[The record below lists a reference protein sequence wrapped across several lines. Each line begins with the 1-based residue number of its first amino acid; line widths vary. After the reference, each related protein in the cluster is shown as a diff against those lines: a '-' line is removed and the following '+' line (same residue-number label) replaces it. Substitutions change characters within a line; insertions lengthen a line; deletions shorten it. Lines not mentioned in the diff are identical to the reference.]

1 MEQRDKT
8 KQKRIPIWRRLQVKF
23 ACSYLLLIAA
33 ALSFLNTYPILAAQD
48 LVFEAK
54 QASLLSSASVI
65 SSSVSLLGEVTSD
78 GVAQVMEMLDE
89 GSVSRVMV
97 TNPSGLIVYDSQAT
111 TDHKRYALIQELSIA
126 MQGASGNDVS
136 VCTYRDGAFRT
147 RAAMPIMYRNS
158 LIGGVYLYEYDAQQ
172 GAIITGLQHNL
183 LRISAGL
190 VGVSLLISLLL
201 SRTMTRRISTVIS
214 GIDELREGDY
224 TTRVQVSGK
233 DELADLATAFN
244 DMTERMQTTDEMR
257 KRFVSDASHEL
268 KTPLA
273 AIKLLTDSIAMSDN
287 MDSETMR
294 EFVDDIGTEAD
305 RLVRIT
311 GKLLALTKMDNSASD
326 LKTEPVD
333 LGDVICDALH
343 MLNPLADQKHISIQP
358 TIEQGCIVR
367 SSPDE
372 MYQVLF
378 NLVENAIKYN
388 SEGGKVWIRARTS
401 AENAIVTIE
410 DNGIGIP
417 KEDRPKIF
425 DRFYRV
431 DKARSREAGGTG
443 LGLSI
448 VKDTV
453 VHYKGTILVDAR
465 PEGGT
470 VFIVTLPLYQQK
482 EKKEKEDEP

>member
-1 MEQRDKT
+1 MGEKLNAT
-8 KQKRIPIWRRLQVKF
+8 EKRIPIWRRLQVKF
-23 ACSYLLLIAA
+23 AFSYLLIIASV
-33 ALSFLNTYPILAAQD
+33 LGFLNTYPVLASQD
-48 LVFEAK
+48 LVFKAK
-54 QASLLSSASVI
+54 QVSLLSSASVI
-65 SSSVSLLGEVTSD
+65 SSSISLLGEVTSD
-78 GVAQVMEMLDE
+78 GVSQVMDMLDE
-89 GSVSRVMV
+89 GSFSRVIV
-97 TNPSGLIVYDSQAT
+97 TNPSGLIVYDSQST
-111 TDHKRYALIQELSIA
+111 SDHKRYALIQELSLA
-126 MQGASGNDVS
+126 MQGTAGNDVS

-147 RAAMPIMYRNS
+147 SVAQPIMYRNS
-158 LIGGVYLYEYDAQQ
+158 LIGGVYLYEYDAEQ

-183 LRISAGL
+183 LRISAALMGVALL
-190 VGVSLLISLLL
+190 VSVLL

-224 TTRVQVSGK
+224 SARVEVSGK
-233 DELADLATAFN
+233 DELANLAAAFN

-273 AIKLLTDSIAMSDN
+273 AIKLLTDSIAMSDD
-287 MDSETMR
+287 MDAETMR

-311 GKLLALTKMDNSASD
+311 GKLLALTKMDHTASEI
-326 LKTEPVD
+326 KTEPVD

-367 SSPDE
+367 ASPDE

-401 AENAIVTIE
+401 DKNAIVTIE

-453 VHYKGTILVDAR
+453 VHYGGTILVDGR

-470 VFIVTLPLYQQK
+470 VFIVTLPLYEQK
-482 EKKEKEDEP
+482 EKEEKEDEP

>member
-1 MEQRDKT
+1 MMEGMPKPQ
-8 KQKRIPIWRRLQVKF
+8 QKRIPIWRRLQVKF
-23 ACSYLLLIAA
+23 AFSYLLIIASV
-33 ALSFLNTYPILAAQD
+33 LGFLNTYPILAAQD
-48 LVFEAK
+48 LVFQAK

-65 SSSVSLLGEVTSD
+65 SSSISLQGEVTAD
-78 GVAQVMEMLDE
+78 GVAQVMDMLDE

-97 TNPSGLIVYDSQAT
+97 TNPSGLVVYDSRAT
-111 TDHKRYALIQELSIA
+111 TDHKRYALIQELSLA
-126 MQGASGNDVS
+126 MQGSGGNDVS

-147 RAAMPIMYRNS
+147 SVAQPILYRNS
-158 LIGGVYLYEYDAQQ
+158 LIGGVYLYEYDAEQ

-183 LRISAGL
+183 LRISAAL
-190 VGVSLLISLLL
+190 LGVALFISVLL

-224 TTRVQVSGK
+224 STRVHVTGK
-233 DELADLATAFN
+233 DELANLATAFN

-273 AIKLLTDSIAMSDN
+273 AIKLLTDSIAMSEG
-287 MDSETMR
+287 MDAETMR

-311 GKLLALTKMDNSASD
+311 GKLLALTKIDHGAET
-326 LKTEPVD
+326 KTEPVD
-333 LGDVICDALH
+333 LGDVLSDALH
-343 MLNPLADQKHISIQP
+343 MLTPLADQKHISIQP
-358 TIEQGCIVR
+358 TIEQGCVVR

-401 AENAIVTIE
+401 DAQAVVTIE

-453 VHYKGTILVDAR
+453 VHNGGTILVDGR

-470 VFIVTLPLYQQK
+470 VFIVTLPLCDPK
-482 EKKEKEDEP
+482 ERPEEEEEL

>member
-1 MEQRDKT
+1 MGEASKSNH
-8 KQKRIPIWRRLQVKF
+8 KRIPIWRRLQVKF
-23 ACSYLLLIAA
+23 AFSYLLIIAL
-33 ALSFLNTYPILAAQD
+33 ALGFLNTYPILASQD
-48 LVFEAK
+48 LVFKAK
-54 QASLLSSASVI
+54 QNSLLSSASVI
-65 SSSVSLLGEVTSD
+65 SSSISMLGEVTSD
-78 GVAQVMEMLDE
+78 GVAQVMDMLDE
-89 GSVSRVMV
+89 GAVSRVMV
-97 TNPSGLIVYDSQAT
+97 TNPSGLVVYDSQAT

-126 MQGASGNDVS
+126 MQGTTGNDVS

-147 RAAMPIMYRNS
+147 SVALPIMYRNS
-158 LIGGVYLYEYDAQQ
+158 LIGGVYLYEYDAEQ

-183 LRISAGL
+183 LRISAAL
-190 VGVSLLISLLL
+190 LGVALLISMLL

-214 GIDELREGDY
+214 SIDELREGDY
-224 TTRVQVSGK
+224 STRVPISGK
-233 DELADLATAFN
+233 DELANLALAFN

-273 AIKLLTDSIAMSDN
+273 AIKLLTDSIAMSDG
-287 MDSETMR
+287 MDADTMR

-311 GKLLALTKMDNSASD
+311 GKLLALTKMDNAAVT
-326 LKTEPVD
+326 KTEPVD

-343 MLNPLADQKHISIQP
+343 MLTPLADQKHISIQP
-358 TIEQGCIVR
+358 TIEQGCVVR

-401 AENAIVTIE
+401 DEHAVVTIE

-453 VHYKGTILVDAR
+453 VHYGGTILVDAR

-470 VFIVTLPLYQQK
+470 VFIVTLPLFEQK
-482 EKKEKEDEP
+482 EKQEKEDEP